1 MRLLPLETDWYY
13 FARLFPDQVTA
24 CWSGNVACG
33 PAPVTH
39 LRDLIRAQ
47 RWDECQALTDELE
60 AALETLYPGGNFAEF
75 LKYSIQIDN
84 AQFQA
89 AGGFMRTGPTRPPY
103 TDVPESY
110 LTGAREAG
118 KNWAALQQRY
128 SSAAPVSIS

>member
-13 FARLFPDQVTA
+13 FARLFPEEVTA

-39 LRDLIRAQ
+39 LRDLIRAR
-47 RWDECQALTDELE
+47 RWDDCQALTDELE
-60 AALETLYPGGNFAEF
+60 GGALETLYPGGNFAEF

-89 AGGFMRTGPTRPPY
+89 AGFMRTGGPTRPPY
-103 TDVPESY
+103 TEVPESY
-110 LTGAREAG
+110 LAGGREAG

-128 SSAAPVSIS
+128 ASLAVSNH